1 MNQTLARSILMKM
14 KVGEFVDENWFL
26 RQEGCTREILDAMI
40 TEGWLVKKNRDP
52 SNFMSDNQYALTL
65 EGQKFAWDK
74 KEHS

>member
-14 KVGEFVDENWFL
+14 KVGEFVDEDWFL
-26 RQEGCTREILDAMI
+26 RQEGCTRENLDAMI